1 MKIPPA
7 TSKFLKTYL
16 SFCDCPIY
24 YRILLYN
31 LFLKIELLTDICFYV
46 GIPSEGDA
54 GNSFPSYLA
63 GWVYSRPRH

>member
-1 MKIPPA
+1 MNNKNSLMLCA
-7 TSKFLKTYL
+7 VQQFKYL
-16 SFCDCPIY
+16 FVFVYSY
-24 YRILLYN
+24 
-31 LFLKIELLTDICFYV
+31 T